1 MSLRQWKEV
10 QEMSRNCCLALLVLL
25 LAGSLF
31 GDDQALWQ
39 EYGLTHTDTLHQGK
53 STVTVYR
60 MKDAT
65 GALAAWEWL
74 RSAKARPCDLAS
86 FCTKQGDKTTIFNAN
101 YVLVFD
107 GGNPHKSDVDSV
119 ISGLPDRH
127 DSSLPPVLSFLPRNN
142 LVPESARY
150 LLGPASV
157 DAFAPDLKGMNL
169 GFDQGAEGQIAT
181 YKASKAR
188 NGQRVRLVVLEYP
201 TPDMARSHAA
211 AASKLL
217 GSFVKR
223 SGPLVAAVLPSASQE
238 QADTLLGKVQYEA
251 KVVWN
256 DEPGINQIKPLTQIL
271 WSIIYLSCLLSAL
284 GAVAGLFYAG
294 MRIYRRRYGNLEDE
308 ESMTTLHLS
317 GD

>member
-1 MSLRQWKEV
+1 MPRS
-10 QEMSRNCCLALLVLL
+10 SGLVLFALL

-39 EYGLTHTDTLHQGK
+39 EYGLTHTDVVHKGK
-53 STVTVYR
+53 STVSIYR

-74 RSAKARPCDLAS
+74 RSANARSCDLAS
-86 FCTKQGDKTTIFNAN
+86 FCTKQGGKITIFNAN
-101 YVLVFD
+101 YVLEFE
-107 GGNPHKSDVDSV
+107 GGNPHQSDVDAV
-119 ISGLPDRH
+119 ISSLPDRR
-127 DSSLPPVLSFLPRNN
+127 DSPLPSLLSFLPREN

-157 DAFAPDLKGMNL
+157 TAFAPELKGMNV
-169 GFDQGAEGQIAT
+169 GFADGAEGQIAA
-181 YKASKAR
+181 YKAE

-201 TPDMARSHAA
+201 TPDMARAHAA

-223 SGPLVAAVLPSASQE
+223 SGSLVAAVLPPGKRE
-238 QADTLLGKVQYEA
+238 QADALLGKVQYEA

-256 DEPGINQIKPLTQIL
+256 DEPLPSPIKPLYQIL
-271 WSIIYLSCLLSAL
+271 WSIIYLSCLFSAL